1 MALAGNLRLAFG
13 LALAWALS
21 AASLVASLR
30 RLPAMAVAVAAG
42 LQAGI
47 LFQLLQVRS
56 GGFPLPLALAFAVV
70 LAAGFAWTRA
80 QAKPAITAATAA
92 TLAGAIQVL
101 RGLKIV

>member
-1 MALAGNLRLAFG
+1 MILFDILSVAALA
-13 LALAWALS
+13 
-21 AASLVASLR
+21 ASVVMLFDAGA

-47 LFQLLQVRS
+47 LFQLLQVRA
-56 GGFPLPLALAFAVV
+56 GGFPLPVALSFAIL

-80 QAKPAITAATAA
+80 QAKPAVTAATAA
-92 TLAGAIQVL
+92 TLAGVIQVL

>member
-1 MALAGNLRLAFG
+1 MSLFDILSVAALA
-13 LALAWALS
+13 
-21 AASLVASLR
+21 ASVVMLFDAGA

-56 GGFPLPLALAFAVV
+56 GGFPLPLALAFAVL

-80 QAKPAITAATAA
+80 QAKPAVTAATAA
-92 TLAGAIQVL
+92 ALAGAIQVL

>member
-1 MALAGNLRLAFG
+1 MSLFDILSVAALA
-13 LALAWALS
+13 
-21 AASLVASLR
+21 ASVVMLFDAGA

>member
-1 MALAGNLRLAFG
+1 MSLFDVLSVAALA
-13 LALAWALS
+13 
-21 AASLVASLR
+21 ASVVMLFDAGA
-30 RLPAMAVAVAAG
+30 RLPALAVAVAAG

-47 LFQLLQVRS
+47 LFHLLQVRAGS
-56 GGFPLPLALAFAVV
+56 FPLPLALAFAVL

-101 RGLKIV
+101 RGLKLV